1 MSRFIEKMLE
11 HEIDAVNDH
20 LPTKRVALIDMI
32 DTETPNY
39 ETRSGEMSVFRK
51 EEIVELARK
60 VPKQYHESF
69 MIPIIFIRRMDIG
82 RGVYSI
88 TGSKPE
94 LFFIHRALGYV
105 DLEWSEM
112 SSWKSVDKL
121 ARPQIQILRR
131 KFPSVTCVGVATI
144 TDTS

>member
-32 DTETPNY
+32 DAETPNY

-94 LFFIHRALGYV
+94 LFFIHHVLGYV

-121 ARPQIQILRR
+121 ARPQIQLLRR